1 MSLTILDV
9 IIIALYFVAI
19 VGLGLWISRNANK
32 DVNGYFLGGNKLRWQ
47 FLGLSNASGMFDIS
61 GTMWMVYLL
70 FIYGLK
76 SIYIP
81 WLWPS
86 FNQIFLMVFLSIWL
100 RRSGVM
106 TGAEWIKFR
115 FGESKGATYSHLVVV
130 AFALLSVLGFL
141 AYSFI
146 RYR

>member
-1 MSLTILDV
+1 MYLHPIDLG
-9 IIIALYFVAI
+9 IIAAYIALT
-19 VGLGLWISRNANK
+19 LGIGFWISKRASRSLIN
-32 DVNGYFLGGNKLRWQ
+32 YFLGGNSIPWYA
-47 FLGLSNASGMFDIS
+47 LGLSNASGMFDIS

-76 SIYIP
+76 SIWIP
-81 WLWPS
+81 WLWPV

-115 FGESKGATYSHLVVV
+115 FGDRRGAQLEIGRASCRERGAV
-130 AFALLSVLGFL
+130 AGGVRG
-141 AYSFI
+141 
-146 RYR
+146 